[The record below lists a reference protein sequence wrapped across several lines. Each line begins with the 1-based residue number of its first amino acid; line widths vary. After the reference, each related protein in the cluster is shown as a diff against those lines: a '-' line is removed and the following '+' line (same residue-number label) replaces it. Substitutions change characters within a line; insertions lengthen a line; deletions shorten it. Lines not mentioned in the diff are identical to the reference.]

1 MERLLVTGVD
11 GCAGANLALALSD
24 RCQVLGLHTR
34 QAVAC
39 DALETI
45 TCDLTN
51 SQHLEQVIGE
61 WRPTWLIH
69 CGPLCASWWD
79 ATECLG
85 ADEAV
90 IAGRLARLAL
100 EAKFRLTVLSSDC
113 VFAGP
118 RMFHTEESEATNAS
132 ARAAHT
138 VALERALDS
147 RTLVVRTHVY
157 GWGPPVAR
165 TSAAEAMAES
175 LLGGMTVA
183 ASGLSHA
190 TPILASDLAELLWRA
205 FELRLEGMFHMGG
218 AERASQYRFACE
230 LAASLGVNVSQVRVE
245 PKEPAWPDETSLN
258 SRRARRA
265 LECPLPLLCEGLTRF
280 AAQATNGWRGNWRLA
295 GEHAYQQTAA

>member
-24 RCQVLGLHTR
+24 RCHVLGLHTR
-34 QAVAC
+34 HAVAC
-39 DALETI
+39 DAFETTSCDPATAQQLEG
-45 TCDLTN
+45 L
-51 SQHLEQVIGE
+51 IGE

-79 ATECLG
+79 STECLG

-90 IAGRLARLAL
+90 NAGRLAQLAL
-100 EAKFRLTVLSSDC
+100 EHKFRLTVLSSDS

-118 RMFHTEESEATNAS
+118 RMFHTEESEPTNAS

-138 VALERALDS
+138 LALEGALDS

-157 GWGPPVAR
+157 GWSPTGSPVA
-165 TSAAEAMAES
+165 AAEAMAES
-175 LLGGMTVA
+175 LLGGMTVS

-190 TPILASDLAELLWRA
+190 TPILATDLAELLWRA
-205 FELRLEGMFHMGG
+205 FETRLEGLYHMGG
-218 AERASQYRFACE
+218 AERTSQHRFACE

-245 PKEPAWPDETSLN
+245 PTEPAWPDETSMN

-265 LECPLPLLCEGLTRF
+265 LECPLPLLCEGITRF
-280 AAQATNGWRGNWRLA
+280 TAQATNGWRGNWRVA
-295 GEHAYQQTAA
+295 GEHAYQQAAA